1 MAPPKPEEILMLPL
15 QMLGQIASMT
25 MQIATLPLQAIQSMV
40 TGGGEFTE
48 RTPTGTLDKRSI
60 FGA

>member
-15 QMLGQIASMT
+15 QMLGQIAGMT

-40 TGGGEFTE
+40 GGGAEFSQS
-48 RTPTGTLDKRSI
+48 TPTATLDKRSI
-60 FGA
+60 FGG